1 MIESNLVNTYGMFS
15 PEGDKAVHSIVELAL
30 ENDWR
35 WAKTFAELQQL
46 ANSDPDMYGEAMDT
60 VVREY
65 VYDAIG
71 ADERGECFYI

>member
-1 MIESNLVNTYGMFS
+1 MLEYKVKDYGMFS
-15 PEGDKAVHSIVELAL
+15 PEGNEAVHDIVVQAV

-46 ANSDPDMYGEAMDT
+46 ANSNRDMYGEALDT

>member
-1 MIESNLVNTYGMFS
+1 MIKEKSKDYGMYS
-15 PEGDKAVHSIVELAL
+15 PEGNEAVHSIVVRAL

-35 WAKTFAELQQL
+35 WPQTYSELQNL
-46 ANSDPDMYGEAMDT
+46 ADSNYDSYGEALDT

-71 ADERGECFYI
+71 ADKRGECFYI